1 MSKTTKK
8 KHVAKEVLDTL
19 VVPEGEQQIVRV
31 ICGKGNNLHEVESD
45 VGEKFL
51 VSMPTKFRKN
61 VWIKRGDFVIVEP
74 IEEGDKVKAEIVHIL
89 YKDQIKHIKSEG
101 KWPVEFEETKI
112 LENNCCDDPN
122 AALDS
127 DEDNDSDLFVN
138 RNRPDISYNDD
149 SDTSSESEDES
160 CE

>member
-1 MSKTTKK
+1 MSKITKK
-8 KHVAKEVLDTL
+8 KHVAKEVLDCF

-74 IEEGDKVKAEIVHIL
+74 IEEGDKVKAEIVYIL

-101 KWPVEFEETKI
+101 KWPVEFEETKN
-112 LENNCCDDPN
+112 LENNCYDSNAVSESDD
-122 AALDS
+122 
-127 DEDNDSDLFVN
+127 EDLFVN

-149 SDTSSESEDES
+149 SDSSSESEDES